1 MAGGRSTGGFNS
13 VTNPFSGG
21 SSAINHA
28 GSPARGQAQAI
39 NAAGRRSA
47 TVKSSSGRYGNTA
60 ARRSGISQV
69 PASNPGPVQPVVP
82 DMNTFLN
89 QDTGYQQQ
97 LRDFANALSLFTADS
112 TRRKGSLESEYGLSA
127 KAMDDQKVL
136 DLDNLEDDYG
146 ARGILRS
153 GLYGKAVGDY
163 NTEFNTRRTDL
174 TRRKDEALGL
184 LEQEKGRFTSQQQ
197 LQQQA
202 AREAAI
208 RRRAEQYGV

>member
-1 MAGGRSTGGFNS
+1 MAGGFGTFNS
-13 VTNPFSGG
+13 VTNPFGG
-21 SSAINHA
+21 SSSALNSAGDDQSQRIN
-28 GSPARGQAQAI
+28 
-39 NAAGRRSA
+39 NAGRRTA
-47 TVKSSSGRYGNTA
+47 TVRSSNKSGRYGNSVS
-60 ARRSGISQV
+60 RRSGISQV
-69 PASNPGPVQPVVP
+69 PASNPGPVQPVAP
-82 DMNTFLN
+82 DINTFLN

-97 LRDFANALSLFTADS
+97 MRDFANALAQFTADT
-112 TRRKGSLESEYGLSA
+112 TRRKGSLESEYGLST
-127 KAMDDQKVL
+127 KAMNDQKVL

-163 NTEFNTRRTDL
+163 NTEFNTRFEDL
-174 TRRKDEALGL
+174 TRRQKEALGL